1 MGTLLGCAPMTDD
14 TVNISQARLELA
26 KLRQKRRLAVWNSWL
41 RGMGWITRPVVYL
54 GPMAFLVW
62 WLWPYVDL
70 LSQSLDSLTPI
81 DFLLIGG
88 CIVGFFGV
96 AIPAM
101 LFVFNVDRADID
113 WEAWGCVG
121 FGLLAA
127 LVPLWATFWVGL
139 H

>member
-1 MGTLLGCAPMTDD
+1 M
-14 TVNISQARLELA
+14 SQARLELA
-26 KLRQKRRLAVWNSWL
+26 KVRQRRRAELWTSWL
-41 RGMGWITRPVVYL
+41 RGMGRITRPLVYL
-54 GPMAFLVW
+54 GPMIFLVW
-62 WLWPYVDL
+62 CFWPYVDL
-70 LSQSLDSLTPI
+70 LSQSLDSFTPI

-88 CIVGFFGV
+88 CIVGLFGV

-101 LFVFNVDRADID
+101 LFLLNVDGADID